1 MRKMK
6 TLGEIIREIRE
17 EKDLSLRE
25 LASLIG
31 VSAPFMSDV
40 ELGRRFPTD
49 KHLLSIA
56 QALDTSLEDLRQNDT
71 RPPVKEFRKAAM
83 SDPAYGFAFRRMINN
98 NVSSSEILAFVQGI
112 EEKRRGE
119 DTTDQP

>member
-1 MRKMK
+1 MK

-40 ELGRRFPTD
+40 ELGRRFPSD
-49 KHLLSIA
+49 KHMVSIA
-56 QALDTSLEDLRQNDT
+56 QALDTSLEELRQNDT

-83 SDPAYGFAFRRMINN
+83 ADPAYGFAFRRMIDKK
-98 NVSSSEILAFVQGI
+98 VSSSDILDFVQDI
-112 EEKRRGE
+112 EKKRRG
-119 DTTDQP
+119 DTNNQP

>member
-1 MRKMK
+1 MK

>member
-1 MRKMK
+1 MK
-6 TLGEIIREIRE
+6 TLGERIREIRE

-25 LASLIG
+25 LATQIE

-40 ELGRRFPTD
+40 ELGRRFPSD

-56 QALDTSLEDLRQNDT
+56 RALDTSLEELRQFDT
-71 RPPVKEFRKAAM
+71 RPPLKEFRKAAM

-98 NVSSSEILAFVQGI
+98 NVSSSEILDFVQGI
-112 EEKRRGE
+112 EKQRRRRN
-119 DTTDQP
+119 TTDQP